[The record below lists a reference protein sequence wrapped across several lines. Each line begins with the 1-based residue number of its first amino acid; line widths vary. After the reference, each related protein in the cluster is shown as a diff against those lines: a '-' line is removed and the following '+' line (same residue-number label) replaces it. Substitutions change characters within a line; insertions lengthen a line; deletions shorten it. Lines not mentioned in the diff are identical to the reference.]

1 MVYKGNMRIK
11 LTFSQ
16 LEKLL
21 KMERLKCPIV
31 FEVGDF
37 SDKEL
42 LELSKLIQKNEC

>member
-1 MVYKGNMRIK
+1 MRIK

-21 KMERLKCPIV
+21 KKERLKCSIV